1 MDYEEVINSFS
12 KKERIKSACLI
23 SGLAAI
29 AFVVFAFAF
38 ENPCFMIGFV
48 IGYVIYE
55 CLENIVRGATVNCIN
70 MSERFC
76 NVPET
81 DFGNMFLQLEKE
93 HGSYVAK
100 KQIEIQ
106 LEILYRKYKKLITT
120 GEE

>member
-1 MDYEEVINSFS
+1 MDYEEVLNSFS
-12 KKERIKSACLI
+12 KKERIKSAYLI

-38 ENPCFMIGFV
+38 ENVFFMIGFV
-48 IGYVIYE
+48 IGFVIYE
-55 CLENIVRGATVNCIN
+55 CLESSVRGATVNCIN
-70 MSERFC
+70 MSERLY

-81 DFGNMFLQLEKE
+81 DFGNMFLQFEKE
-93 HGSYVAK
+93 YGSYVAK

-120 GEE
+120 DE